1 MPLDKP
7 KHAFSLP
14 KLPYAEDALDPV
26 ISAKTISFHH
36 GKHHAAYVN
45 NLNGLI
51 GGTSY
56 DGMALEA
63 DHEDQLQDQTSR
75 RGHRPSRLLHGK
87 CNRKLGRARQLERQ
101 ATSKAATDQYGLPA
115 RATSLI

>member
-1 MPLDKP
+1 MSTTTARGYGYRDHQVHRDRLLRIHRDGTPCPAVINGETCGKPMYRDK
-7 KHAFSLP
+7 
-14 KLPYAEDALDPV
+14 
-26 ISAKTISFHH
+26 TR
-36 GKHHAAYVN
+36 N
-45 NLNGLI
+45 
-51 GGTSY
+51 Y